1 MNQQLSANTQAI
13 LLLTAP
19 LITSREGS
27 RAKTLTL
34 GEYKRV
40 VKRLRALDRQ
50 PSDLIG
56 PAADAMIDECGSIVP
71 EARLR
76 ELLGR
81 GFLLGQ
87 AVDQW
92 RTRAIWVISRADA
105 IYPRRWKS
113 RLQEDCPPVL
123 YGCGDP
129 TLLATGGLAVVGSR
143 NVAEDVMAC
152 AAEVGRSAAV
162 AGVTIVSGGA
172 RGIDSAAV
180 RGCLDGGGR
189 GCAVLADSLGKHV
202 LDAANRAPLAEGR
215 LVLVSPYDPAARFNV
230 GHAMGRNKLIYAL
243 ADRGLVVNCDLEKG
257 GTWAGA
263 IEQTD
268 RYRWFPLFIRMA
280 GEPPAGN
287 AELVRRGGVAWT
299 DSPSP
304 EAVLGMI
311 SSSALENRPLR
322 EDPRGLFGPEESIE
336 EQPTPVIHPTT

>member
-19 LITSREGS
+19 LIAGREGP

-40 VKRLRALDRQ
+40 VKQLKAIERQ

-56 PAADAMIDECGSIVP
+56 TASEAVIADCGSIVP
-71 EARLR
+71 QERLR

-92 RTRAIWVISRADA
+92 RARAIWVISRADA

-129 TLLATGGLAVVGSR
+129 SLLATGGLAVVGSR
-143 NVAEDVMAC
+143 NVAEDMMAC

-172 RGIDSAAV
+172 RGIDSAAM
-180 RGCLDGGGR
+180 RGCLDGGGH

-243 ADRGLVVNCDLEKG
+243 ADRGLVVNSDLEKG

-311 SSSALENRPLR
+311 SSDAPENRSLR
-322 EDPRGLFGPEESIE
+322 DDSPGLFGPEESIDK
-336 EQPTPVIHPTT
+336 QPTPVIHPTT